1 MAGMKQRGFSFKF
14 NGAEKCWLLSAQ
26 TRWKGLVEPNI
37 GLYSDSELG
46 LAYLKQGQMGVTGF
60 AIRIRRGKQYLG
72 EFGCIQNVQQS
83 QKLG

>member
-1 MAGMKQRGFSFKF
+1 MVGMKQRGFSFKF

-46 LAYLKQGQMGVTGF
+46 LAYLEQGQMGVSGF
-60 AIRIRRGKQYLG
+60 AI
-72 EFGCIQNVQQS
+72 
-83 QKLG
+83 